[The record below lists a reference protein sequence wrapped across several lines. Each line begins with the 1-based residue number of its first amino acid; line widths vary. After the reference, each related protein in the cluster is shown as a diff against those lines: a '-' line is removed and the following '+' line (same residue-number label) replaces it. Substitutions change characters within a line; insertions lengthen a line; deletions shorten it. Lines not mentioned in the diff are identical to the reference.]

1 MISIYDVERVRA
13 LVLDFYENAWKSTA
27 DTRRVFAHIGYELTT
42 AAITTVPLLQ
52 ALNHVDALYA
62 GPIARA
68 GCGLFRPPIITV
80 LEQICTANGIR
91 FASFGLGLQRSEN
104 PLRTPAIVYWNTLR
118 RIADLDLSSKAI
130 LLYEMGEA
138 TGSTLEGAMN
148 ELRRLNARPRNVVAL
163 IGAACIDQTQRRLD
177 TVAPGLNVV
186 IGSRWRYDETPGP
199 TQYYLTH
206 VLNDG
211 WTPVAPR
218 DWGRCVSGMIDLAS
232 VDAFIDWIRET
243 LPITPSDQAMLR
255 QTWSRKIHE
264 KRISPQS

>member
-1 MISIYDVERVRA
+1 MISIYNAERVRA
-13 LVLDFYENAWKSTA
+13 LVLEFYENAWKST
-27 DTRRVFAHIGYELTT
+27 DETRSVFARIGYELTT

-52 ALNHVDALYA
+52 NLKNVDTLYA

-68 GCGLFRPPIITV
+68 GCGLFRSPVIQV
-80 LEQICTANGIR
+80 LEQICAANGIP
-91 FASFGLGLQRSEN
+91 FASFGMGLRRSED
-104 PLRTPAIVYWNTLR
+104 PLRDPAIVYWNTLR
-118 RIADLDLSSKAI
+118 RISDLDLSSSAI

-163 IGAACIDQTQRRLD
+163 IGAACIDQTKGRLKR
-177 TVAPGLNVV
+177 VAPGLNLI
-186 IGSRWRYDETPGP
+186 IGSRWRYDDAPGP

-206 VLNDG
+206 VLKDG

-218 DWGRCVSGMIDLAS
+218 DWGRCVSGMIDLAA
-232 VDAFIDWIRET
+232 VDAFSDWIRET
-243 LPITPSDQAMLR
+243 LPISPSDRKMLR

-264 KRISPQS
+264 KRISP